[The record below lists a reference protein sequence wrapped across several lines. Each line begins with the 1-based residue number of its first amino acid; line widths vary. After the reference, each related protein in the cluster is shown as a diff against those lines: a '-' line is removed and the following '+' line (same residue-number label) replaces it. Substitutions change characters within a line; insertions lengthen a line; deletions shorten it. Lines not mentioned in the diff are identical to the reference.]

1 MNSSQAELIFNYDG
15 VVTDDDYNQYEIT
28 IIKKKKEIEPEL
40 KELLIKSDED
50 KKSRGS
56 VRINKHL
63 LEAFK
68 LYTKTMDISAD
79 RLLDGFMKDYILNN
93 DRAKSYI

>member
-1 MNSSQAELIFNYDG
+1 MNSNQAELIFNYDG
-15 VVTDDDYNQYEIT
+15 VVTDDEYNQWEIT
-28 IIKKKKEIEPEL
+28 IIKKKKEIEPRL

-50 KKSRGS
+50 NKSRGS

-68 LYTKTMDISAD
+68 LYTKTMNITAEK
-79 RLLDGFMKDYILNN
+79 LLDVFIKDYILNN

>member
-1 MNSSQAELIFNYDG
+1 MNSNQAKLIFNYDG
-15 VVTDDDYNQYEIT
+15 VVTDDEYNQWEIT
-28 IIKKKKEIEPEL
+28 IIKKKKEIEPRL

-50 KKSRGS
+50 NKSRGS

-68 LYTKTMDISAD
+68 LYTKTMNITAEK
-79 RLLDGFMKDYILNN
+79 LLDVFIKDYILNN